1 MVHIV
6 GFAPPRSRVFALK
19 YCWLQT
25 FSLAKCYL
33 LISTLE
39 NKVVLSRNLR
49 SEKANACSLTFVD
62 IAREVIF
69 SKTLT
74 RSPKYQENLLDS
86 KPVNRSE
93 N

>member
-6 GFAPPRSRVFALK
+6 GFAPARSMVFALK
-19 YCWLQT
+19 YCWLQIL
-25 FSLAKCYL
+25 SLAKCSV

-39 NKVVLSRNLR
+39 NKDALSCNLIP
-49 SEKANACSLTFVD
+49 EKANACRLTFVD

-74 RSPKYQENLLDS
+74 RSPKYQENLLAS
-86 KPVNRSE
+86 KPVNQLE

>member
-6 GFAPPRSRVFALK
+6 GFAPSRSMVFALK

-25 FSLAKCYL
+25 VSLAKCSVL
-33 LISTLE
+33 PFE
-39 NKVVLSRNLR
+39 NKDALSCNLIP
-49 SEKANACSLTFVD
+49 EKANACRLTFVD

-74 RSPKYQENLLDS
+74 RSPNYQENLLAS
-86 KPVNRSE
+86 KPVNQLE